1 MKQLL
6 SELFK
11 ILCTLFDKLLNF
23 ANESIK
29 TLHVFMKTRIS
40 NTLFILLA
48 TLVALSGCTNHYKYK
63 IGVSQCVGG
72 AWRDKA
78 NVEMLSAQHLY
89 DNDVKVIIKN
99 ADNNNE
105 RQCLQID
112 SLVDEGV
119 DLLVVSPNDYHALN
133 GSLQRAREKN
143 IPVVFFDRTTALKD
157 YTAYIGGDNVEAG
170 RKMAEYAAMLCRD
183 SVKTEG
189 RRPIVLEM
197 SGPAD
202 MSPAVQRHSGFSET
216 MKQFPSIEY
225 HHVPGQWSYDDC
237 KRIMQRWLKDGKNVD
252 IVFCHSDFVFFG
264 AYEAAK
270 EFHKEHDIRFLG
282 IDGLPGE
289 GIDAIQNGQLAA
301 SYIYPTHGEE
311 VIALAVRILEGKPFE
326 RVNNLKSFVITPQN
340 VADISLSSNS
350 LMKQNQYLATIQS
363 KLETYLGFYHIQR
376 ALLIVSML
384 VILLLAVAVF
394 TTWRA
399 VRATRRANRRM
410 RELNDEQTRF
420 FTNASHQ
427 LRTPLTLIAG
437 PVNQLAAGK
446 GDSQQLIDII
456 KRNVEQLQRLVSD
469 VLLFRRENRATID
482 DSTAT
487 TDEQLIASQKSV
499 QESRHDTL
507 INDNADEL
515 ATVLI
520 VDDNT
525 DMRAYLRTLLLDR
538 YYVIEAADG
547 QSGLKLAVES
557 VPDIVV
563 SDVMMPVMDGLTF
576 CTRLKQHE
584 ATSHIPVLLLTAR
597 SSEQQHI
604 EGLQTG
610 ADIYMTKPFSADL
623 LLANIASLL
632 ANRQKLRQL
641 FKAQNLSS
649 EQPTI
654 QNSKLKTQNSPSPDR
669 RFLDT
674 FLKAMEKHMSNTNL
688 KIEDL
693 GDEVGLSRVQL
704 YRKVKA
710 LTGMTPVEILRETR
724 LKRAMQL
731 LKTTDKTVSEIA
743 NEVGFATPG
752 YFSSCFKK
760 QYDKYP
766 TDIREEMK
774 V

>member
-1 MKQLL
+1 M
-6 SELFK
+6 
-11 ILCTLFDKLLNF
+11 IH
-23 ANESIK
+23 K
-29 TLHVFMKTRIS
+29 TY
-40 NTLFILLA
+40 NTLFII
-48 TLVALSGCTNHYKYK
+48 LVALLALTGCSSHYKYK

-72 AWRDKA
+72 RWREKA
-78 NVEMLSAQHLY
+78 NNEMLAAQHLY
-89 DNDVKVIIKN
+89 DNDLKVIIKN
-99 ADNNNE
+99 ADNSNE

-119 DLLVVSPNDYHALN
+119 DLLVVSPNDYHALDR
-133 GSLQRAREKN
+133 SLQRARKKN
-143 IPVVFFDRTTALKD
+143 IPIVFFDRITAMKD
-157 YTAYIGGDNVEAG
+157 YAAYIGGDNVEAG
-170 RKMAEYAAMLCRD
+170 RMMGEYAAMLCRD
-183 SVKTEG
+183 SVVTDG
-189 RRPIVLEM
+189 RRPVVLEM
-197 SGPAD
+197 TGPLEI
-202 MSPAVQRHSGFSET
+202 SPATQRHEGFSNAVS
-216 MKQFPSIEY
+216 QNPDIDY
-225 HHVPGQWSYDDC
+225 HHVPSQWSYDDC
-237 KRIMQRWLKDGKNVD
+237 KRIMRQWIKDGKDVD
-252 IVFCHSDFVFFG
+252 IVFCHSDLAAMG
-264 AYEAAK
+264 AYDAAK
-270 EFHKEHDIRFLG
+270 ELHKERAIRFLG

-289 GIDAIQNGQLAA
+289 GIDAVQQGRLSA
-301 SYIYPTHGEE
+301 SYIYPAHGEE
-311 VIALAVRILEGKPFE
+311 VIALALRILEGKPYE
-326 RVNNLKSFVITPQN
+326 RINNMRSIVITPQN
-340 VADISLSSNS
+340 VADISLTTHS

-363 KLETYLGFYHIQR
+363 KLEAYLGFYQTQR
-376 ALLIVSML
+376 TLLVVSLL
-384 VILLLAVAVF
+384 VILLLVVAVI
-394 TTWRA
+394 TIWRA
-399 VRATRRANRRM
+399 VRAVRRANRRM
-410 RELNDEQTRF
+410 REMNDEQTRF

-427 LRTPLTLIAG
+427 LRTQLTLIAG
-437 PVNQLAAGK
+437 PVGQLAEGK
-446 GDSQQLIDII
+446 GDARQLISII
-456 KRNVEQLQRLVSD
+456 QRNVEQQLQSVVGD
-469 VLLFRRENRATID
+469 VLQFRRENRNTID
-482 DSTAT
+482 DTTAVT
-487 TDEQLIASQKSV
+487 EEQILASMKSV
-499 QESRHDTL
+499 QESRHDSL

-520 VDDNT
+520 VDDNA

-576 CTRLKQHE
+576 CMRLKQHE

-610 ADIYMTKPFSADL
+610 ADMYMTKPFSVDL

-641 FKAQNLSS
+641 FKA
-649 EQPTI
+649 EKEADKPVVED
-654 QNSKLKTQNSPSPDR
+654 KAPSPDR
-669 RFLDT
+669 HFLDT
-674 FLKAMEKHMSNTNL
+674 FLKAMDKHMGNTNL

-693 GDEVGLSRVQL
+693 GDEMGLSRVQL

-766 TDIREEMK
+766 TDVREKLK

>member
-1 MKQLL
+1 
-6 SELFK
+6 
-11 ILCTLFDKLLNF
+11 
-23 ANESIK
+23 
-29 TLHVFMKTRIS
+29 MKTQTYH
-40 NTLFILLA
+40 TLLILLA
-48 TLVALSGCTNHYKYK
+48 TLTLATSCTTNYKYK

-72 AWRDKA
+72 RWRDKA
-78 NVEMLSAQHLY
+78 NIEMLSAQHLY
-89 DNDVKVIIKN
+89 DTDVKVIIKD
-99 ADNNNE
+99 ADNSNK
-105 RQCLQID
+105 RQCQQID

-133 GSLQRAREKN
+133 GSLQRARNKN
-143 IPVVFFDRTTALKD
+143 IPIIFFDRTTAMKD
-157 YTAYIGGDNVEAG
+157 YTAYIGGDNIEAG

-189 RRPIVLEM
+189 RQHIVLEM
-197 SGPAD
+197 TGPLEI
-202 MSPAVQRHSGFSET
+202 SPAAQRHKGFSEAI
-216 MKQFPSIEY
+216 SRYSDIDY
-225 HHVPGQWSYDDC
+225 YHVPSKWSYDDC
-237 KRIMQRWLKDGKNVD
+237 KRIMQEWLKEGNTVD
-252 IVFCHSDFVFFG
+252 VVFCHSDLAAIG

-270 EFHKEHDIRFLG
+270 KFHKERDIHFIG

-289 GIDAIQNGQLAA
+289 GIDAVQKGQLSA

-311 VIALAVRILEGKPFE
+311 VIALALRILEGKPFE
-326 RVNNLKSFVITPQN
+326 RVNNMKSFVVTPQN

-376 ALLIVSML
+376 SLLIVAFL
-384 VILLLAVAVF
+384 VILLLAVAVA

-399 VRATRRANRRM
+399 VKVTRRANRRM

-437 PVNQLAAGK
+437 PINQLAEGK
-446 GDSQQLIDII
+446 GDKQQLIDII
-456 KRNVEQLQRLVSD
+456 QRNVGQLQRLISD
-469 VLLFRRENRATID
+469 VLLFRRENRATVD
-482 DSTAT
+482 DTTAT
-487 TDEQLIASQKSV
+487 TNEQLTASRKSV
-499 QESRHDTL
+499 QDCRHDIL
-507 INDNADEL
+507 VNNNADEL

-520 VDDNT
+520 VDDNA

-597 SSEQQHI
+597 SSEQQYI

-610 ADIYMTKPFSADL
+610 ADMYMTKPFSADL

-641 FKAQNLSS
+641 FKSQNLSS
-649 EQPTI
+649 ALPTTS
-654 QNSKLKTQNSPSPDR
+654 QHSTLNTQHSTSISPDR

-674 FLKAMEKHMSNTNL
+674 FLKAMDKHMSNTNL
-688 KIEDL
+688 KIEVI
-693 GDEVGLSRVQL
+693 GDEIGLSRVQL

-710 LTGMTPVEILRETR
+710 LTGMTPIEILRETR

-766 TDIREEMK
+766 TDVREEMK

>member
-1 MKQLL
+1 MREWL
-6 SELFK
+6 E
-11 ILCTLFDKLLNF
+11 N
-23 ANESIK
+23 
-29 TLHVFMKTRIS
+29 
-40 NTLFILLA
+40 
-48 TLVALSGCTNHYKYK
+48 G
-63 IGVSQCVGG
+63 
-72 AWRDKA
+72 KA
-78 NVEMLSAQHLY
+78 V
-89 DNDVKVIIKN
+89 DV
-99 ADNNNE
+99 
-105 RQCLQID
+105 
-112 SLVDEGV
+112 
-119 DLLVVSPNDYHALN
+119 
-133 GSLQRAREKN
+133 
-143 IPVVFFDRTTALKD
+143 
-157 YTAYIGGDNVEAG
+157 
-170 RKMAEYAAMLCRD
+170 
-183 SVKTEG
+183 
-189 RRPIVLEM
+189 
-197 SGPAD
+197 
-202 MSPAVQRHSGFSET
+202 
-216 MKQFPSIEY
+216 
-225 HHVPGQWSYDDC
+225 
-237 KRIMQRWLKDGKNVD
+237 
-252 IVFCHSDFVFFG
+252 VFCHSDLAAVG

-270 EFHKEHDIRFLG
+270 ELHKEREIRFLG

-289 GIDAIQNGQLAA
+289 GLDAVQNGQLAA
-301 SYIYPTHGEE
+301 SYIYSTHGEE
-311 VIALAVRILEGKPFE
+311 VIALALRILEGKPFK
-326 RVNNLKSFVITPQN
+326 RTNNLKSIVVTPQN
-340 VADISLSSNS
+340 VADIALSSHS
-350 LMKQNQYLATIQS
+350 LQKQNTYLSTIQT

-376 ALLIVSML
+376 ALLIVSLL

-437 PVNQLAAGK
+437 PVNQLAEGK
-446 GDSQQLIDII
+446 GDRQQLVGIVQ
-456 KRNVEQLQRLVSD
+456 RNVEQLQRLVSD
-469 VLLFRRENRATID
+469 VLLFRRENSATVD
-482 DSTAT
+482 DTTAT
-487 TDEQLIASQKSV
+487 TDEQLLASRKAV

-507 INDNADEL
+507 INDNAEEL

-520 VDDNT
+520 VDDNA

-563 SDVMMPVMDGLTF
+563 SDVMMPVMDGLAF

-597 SSEQQHI
+597 SSEQQCI

-641 FKAQNLSS
+641 FKTQNLN
-649 EQPTI
+649 T
-654 QNSKLKTQNSPSPDR
+654 QNLNTQNLNTTPSQHLTTQNSPSPDR

-693 GDEVGLSRVQL
+693 DDEVGLSRVQL

-731 LKTTDKTVSEIA
+731 LKTTDKKVSEIA

-766 TDIREEMK
+766 TDVREEMK

>member
-1 MKQLL
+1 
-6 SELFK
+6 
-11 ILCTLFDKLLNF
+11 
-23 ANESIK
+23 
-29 TLHVFMKTRIS
+29 MKTKTY
-40 NTLFILLA
+40 NTLFIMLAVLILA
-48 TLVALSGCTNHYKYK
+48 TGCTSNYKYK

-72 AWRDKA
+72 RWREKA
-78 NVEMLSAQHLY
+78 NIEMLSAQHLY
-89 DNDVKVIIKN
+89 DTDVKVIIKD
-99 ADNNNE
+99 ADNSNE
-105 RQCLQID
+105 RQCQQID
-112 SLVDEGV
+112 SLVDESV

-133 GSLQRAREKN
+133 GSLQRARNKN
-143 IPVVFFDRTTALKD
+143 IPIIFFDRTTAMKD
-157 YTAYIGGDNVEAG
+157 NTAYIGGDNIEAG

-189 RRPIVLEM
+189 RQPIVLEM
-197 SGPAD
+197 TGPLEI
-202 MSPAVQRHSGFSET
+202 SPAAQRHKGFSEAI
-216 MKQFPSIEY
+216 SRYSDIDY
-225 HHVPGQWSYDDC
+225 HHVPSKWSYDDC
-237 KRIMQRWLKDGKNVD
+237 KRIMQEWLKEGKTVD
-252 IVFCHSDFVFFG
+252 VVFCHSDLAAIG

-270 EFHKEHDIRFLG
+270 KFHKERDIHFIG

-289 GIDAIQNGQLAA
+289 GIDAVQKGQLSA

-311 VIALAVRILEGKPFE
+311 VIALALRILEGKPFE
-326 RVNNLKSFVITPQN
+326 RVNNMKSFVVTPQN

-376 ALLIVSML
+376 SLLIVAFL
-384 VILLLAVAVF
+384 VILLLAVAVA

-399 VRATRRANRRM
+399 VKVTRRANRRM

-437 PVNQLAAGK
+437 PINQLAEGK
-446 GDSQQLIDII
+446 GDKQQLIDII
-456 KRNVEQLQRLVSD
+456 QRNVGQLQRLISD
-469 VLLFRRENRATID
+469 VLLFRRENRATVD
-482 DSTAT
+482 DTTAT
-487 TDEQLIASQKSV
+487 TNEQLTASRKSV
-499 QESRHDTL
+499 QDCRHDIL
-507 INDNADEL
+507 VNNNADEL

-520 VDDNT
+520 VDDNA

-597 SSEQQHI
+597 SSEQQYI

-610 ADIYMTKPFSADL
+610 ADMYMTKPFSAEL

-641 FKAQNLSS
+641 FK
-649 EQPTI
+649 
-654 QNSKLKTQNSPSPDR
+654 TQNSSSELPTILALASGKSRAQHSTSISPDR

-674 FLKAMEKHMSNTNL
+674 FLKAMDKHMSNTNL
-688 KIEDL
+688 KIEVI
-693 GDEVGLSRVQL
+693 GDEIGLSRVQL

-710 LTGMTPVEILRETR
+710 LTGMTPIEILRETR

-766 TDIREEMK
+766 TDVREEMK

>member
-1 MKQLL
+1 
-6 SELFK
+6 
-11 ILCTLFDKLLNF
+11 
-23 ANESIK
+23 
-29 TLHVFMKTRIS
+29 MKTKTY
-40 NTLFILLA
+40 NTLFIMLAVLILA
-48 TLVALSGCTNHYKYK
+48 TGCTSNYKYK

-72 AWRDKA
+72 RWREKA
-78 NVEMLSAQHLY
+78 NIEMLSAQHLY
-89 DNDVKVIIKN
+89 DTDVKVIIKN
-99 ADNNNE
+99 ADNSNE

-112 SLVDEGV
+112 SLINEGV

-143 IPVVFFDRTTALKD
+143 IPIVFFDRTTAMKD
-157 YTAYIGGDNVEAG
+157 YTAYIGGDNIEAG

-189 RRPIVLEM
+189 RQPIVLEM
-197 SGPAD
+197 TGPLEI
-202 MSPAVQRHSGFSET
+202 SPAAQRHKGFSEAI
-216 MKQFPSIEY
+216 SRYSDIDY
-225 HHVPGQWSYDDC
+225 HHVPSKWSYDDC
-237 KRIMQRWLKDGKNVD
+237 KRIMQEWLKEGKTVD
-252 IVFCHSDFVFFG
+252 VVFCHSDLAAIG

-270 EFHKEHDIRFLG
+270 KFHKERDIHFIG

-289 GIDAIQNGQLAA
+289 GIDAVQKGQLSA

-311 VIALAVRILEGKPFE
+311 VIALALRILEGKTFE
-326 RVNNLKSFVITPQN
+326 RVNNMKSFVVTPQN

-376 ALLIVSML
+376 SLLIVAFL
-384 VILLLAVAVF
+384 VILLLAVAVA

-399 VRATRRANRRM
+399 VKVTRRANRRM

-437 PVNQLAAGK
+437 PINQLAEGK
-446 GDSQQLIDII
+446 GDKQQLIDII
-456 KRNVEQLQRLVSD
+456 QRNVGQLQRLISD
-469 VLLFRRENRATID
+469 VLLFRRENRATVD
-482 DSTAT
+482 DTTAT
-487 TDEQLIASQKSV
+487 TNEQLTASRKSV
-499 QESRHDTL
+499 QDCRHDIL
-507 INDNADEL
+507 VNNNADEL

-520 VDDNT
+520 VDDNA
-525 DMRAYLRTLLLDR
+525 DMRAYLRTLLLER

-597 SSEQQHI
+597 SSEQQYI

-610 ADIYMTKPFSADL
+610 ADMYMTKPFSAEL

-641 FKAQNLSS
+641 FK
-649 EQPTI
+649 
-654 QNSKLKTQNSPSPDR
+654 TQNSSSELPTILALTSGKSRAQHSTSISPDR
-669 RFLDT
+669 RFLDA
-674 FLKAMEKHMSNTNL
+674 FLKAMDKHMSNTNL
-688 KIEDL
+688 KIEVI
-693 GDEVGLSRVQL
+693 GDEIGLSRVQL

-710 LTGMTPVEILRETR
+710 LTGMTPIEILRETR
-724 LKRAMQL
+724 LKRAIQL

-766 TDIREEMK
+766 TDVREEMK

>member
-1 MKQLL
+1 
-6 SELFK
+6 
-11 ILCTLFDKLLNF
+11 
-23 ANESIK
+23 
-29 TLHVFMKTRIS
+29 MKTRIS

-48 TLVALSGCTNHYKYK
+48 TLVTLSGCTNHYKYK

-143 IPVVFFDRTTALKD
+143 IPIVFFDRTTALKD

-170 RKMAEYAAMLCRD
+170 RKMAEYAVLLCRD
-183 SVKTEG
+183 SVKTDG

-197 SGPAD
+197 TGPLAI
-202 MSPAVQRHSGFSET
+202 SPAAQRHAGFSEVIS
-216 MKQFPSIEY
+216 KNPSIDY
-225 HHVPGQWSYDDC
+225 RHVPSQWSYDDC
-237 KRIMQRWLKDGKNVD
+237 KRIMREWLENGKAVD
-252 IVFCHSDFVFFG
+252 VVFCHSDLAAVG

-270 EFHKEHDIRFLG
+270 ELHKEREIRFLG

-289 GIDAIQNGQLAA
+289 GLDAVQNGQLAA
-301 SYIYPTHGEE
+301 SYIYSTHGEE
-311 VIALAVRILEGKPFE
+311 VIALALRILEGKPFK
-326 RVNNLKSFVITPQN
+326 RTNNLKSIVVTPQN
-340 VADISLSSNS
+340 VADIALSSHS
-350 LMKQNQYLATIQS
+350 LQKQNSYLATIQT

-376 ALLIVSML
+376 ALLIVSLL

-410 RELNDEQTRF
+410 RELNDEQ
-420 FTNASHQ
+420 
-427 LRTPLTLIAG
+427 
-437 PVNQLAAGK
+437 
-446 GDSQQLIDII
+446 
-456 KRNVEQLQRLVSD
+456 
-469 VLLFRRENRATID
+469 
-482 DSTAT
+482 
-487 TDEQLIASQKSV
+487 
-499 QESRHDTL
+499 
-507 INDNADEL
+507 
-515 ATVLI
+515 
-520 VDDNT
+520 
-525 DMRAYLRTLLLDR
+525 
-538 YYVIEAADG
+538 
-547 QSGLKLAVES
+547 
-557 VPDIVV
+557 
-563 SDVMMPVMDGLTF
+563 
-576 CTRLKQHE
+576 
-584 ATSHIPVLLLTAR
+584 
-597 SSEQQHI
+597 HI

-623 LLANIASLL
+623 LLAN
-632 ANRQKLRQL
+632 RQKLRQL
-641 FKAQNLSS
+641 FNTQHLNTQHLNTQHLNTTPS
-649 EQPTI
+649 QHLT
-654 QNSKLKTQNSPSPDR
+654 TQNSPSPDR

-766 TDIREEMK
+766 TDVREEMK

>member
-1 MKQLL
+1 M
-6 SELFK
+6 
-11 ILCTLFDKLLNF
+11 
-23 ANESIK
+23 
-29 TLHVFMKTRIS
+29 
-40 NTLFILLA
+40 
-48 TLVALSGCTNHYKYK
+48 
-63 IGVSQCVGG
+63 
-72 AWRDKA
+72 
-78 NVEMLSAQHLY
+78 
-89 DNDVKVIIKN
+89 
-99 ADNNNE
+99 
-105 RQCLQID
+105 
-112 SLVDEGV
+112 
-119 DLLVVSPNDYHALN
+119 
-133 GSLQRAREKN
+133 
-143 IPVVFFDRTTALKD
+143 KD
-157 YTAYIGGDNVEAG
+157 YTAYIGGDNIEAG

-189 RRPIVLEM
+189 RQPIVLEM
-197 SGPAD
+197 TGPLEI
-202 MSPAVQRHSGFSET
+202 SPAAQRHKGFSEAI
-216 MKQFPSIEY
+216 SRYSDIDY
-225 HHVPGQWSYDDC
+225 HHVPSKWSYDDC
-237 KRIMQRWLKDGKNVD
+237 KRIMQEWLKEGKTVD
-252 IVFCHSDFVFFG
+252 VVFCHSDLAAIG

-270 EFHKEHDIRFLG
+270 KFHKERDIHFIG

-289 GIDAIQNGQLAA
+289 GIDAVQKGQLSA

-311 VIALAVRILEGKPFE
+311 VIALALRILEEKPFE
-326 RVNNLKSFVITPQN
+326 RVNNMKSFVVTPQN

-376 ALLIVSML
+376 SLLIVAFL
-384 VILLLAVAVF
+384 VILLLAVAVA

-399 VRATRRANRRM
+399 VKVTRRANRRM

-437 PVNQLAAGK
+437 PINQLAEGK
-446 GDSQQLIDII
+446 GDKQQLIDII
-456 KRNVEQLQRLVSD
+456 QRNVGQLQRLISD
-469 VLLFRRENRATID
+469 VLLFRRENRATVD
-482 DSTAT
+482 DTTAT
-487 TDEQLIASQKSV
+487 TNEQLTASRKSV
-499 QESRHDTL
+499 QDCRHDIL
-507 INDNADEL
+507 VNNNADEL

-520 VDDNT
+520 VDDNA

-597 SSEQQHI
+597 SSEQQYI

-610 ADIYMTKPFSADL
+610 ADMYMTKPFSAEL

-641 FKAQNLSS
+641 FK
-649 EQPTI
+649 
-654 QNSKLKTQNSPSPDR
+654 TQNSSSELPTILALASGKSRAQHSTSISPDR

-674 FLKAMEKHMSNTNL
+674 FLKAMDKHMSNTNL
-688 KIEDL
+688 KIEVI
-693 GDEVGLSRVQL
+693 GDEIGLSRVQL

-710 LTGMTPVEILRETR
+710 LTGMTPIEILRETR

-766 TDIREEMK
+766 TDVREEMK

>member
-1 MKQLL
+1 M
-6 SELFK
+6 
-11 ILCTLFDKLLNF
+11 TGP
-23 ANESIK
+23 
-29 TLHVFMKTRIS
+29 
-40 NTLFILLA
+40 LA
-48 TLVALSGCTNHYKYK
+48 
-63 IGVSQCVGG
+63 I
-72 AWRDKA
+72 
-78 NVEMLSAQHLY
+78 
-89 DNDVKVIIKN
+89 
-99 ADNNNE
+99 
-105 RQCLQID
+105 
-112 SLVDEGV
+112 
-119 DLLVVSPNDYHALN
+119 
-133 GSLQRAREKN
+133 
-143 IPVVFFDRTTALKD
+143 
-157 YTAYIGGDNVEAG
+157 
-170 RKMAEYAAMLCRD
+170 
-183 SVKTEG
+183 
-189 RRPIVLEM
+189 
-197 SGPAD
+197 
-202 MSPAVQRHSGFSET
+202 SPAAQRHAGFSEVISNN
-216 MKQFPSIEY
+216 PSIDY
-225 HHVPGQWSYDDC
+225 RHVPSQWSYDDC
-237 KRIMQRWLKDGKNVD
+237 KRIMREWLENGKAVD
-252 IVFCHSDFVFFG
+252 VVFCHSDLAAVG

-270 EFHKEHDIRFLG
+270 ELHKEREIRFLG

-289 GIDAIQNGQLAA
+289 GLDAVQNAQLAA

-311 VIALAVRILEGKPFE
+311 VIALALRILEGKPFE
-326 RVNNLKSFVITPQN
+326 RTNNLKSIVVTPQN
-340 VADISLSSNS
+340 VADIALSSSS
-350 LMKQNQYLATIQS
+350 LMKQNSYLATIQT

-376 ALLIVSML
+376 ALLIVSLL
-384 VILLLAVAVF
+384 VILLLVVAVF

-399 VRATRRANRRM
+399 VKATRRANRRM

-437 PVNQLAAGK
+437 PVKQLAEGK
-446 GDSQQLIDII
+446 GDRQQLVGIVQ
-456 KRNVEQLQRLVSD
+456 RNVEQLQRLVSD
-469 VLLFRRENRATID
+469 VLLFRRENSATVD
-482 DSTAT
+482 DTTAT
-487 TDEQLIASQKSV
+487 TDEQLLASRKAV

-507 INDNADEL
+507 INDNAEEL

-520 VDDNT
+520 VDDNA

-563 SDVMMPVMDGLTF
+563 SDVMMPVMDGLAF

-597 SSEQQHI
+597 SSEQQYI

-641 FKAQNLSS
+641 FKTQNLNTTPS
-649 EQPTI
+649 QHLT
-654 QNSKLKTQNSPSPDR
+654 TQNSPSPDR

-766 TDIREEMK
+766 TDVREEMK

>member
-1 MKQLL
+1 
-6 SELFK
+6 
-11 ILCTLFDKLLNF
+11 
-23 ANESIK
+23 
-29 TLHVFMKTRIS
+29 MKTQTYH
-40 NTLFILLA
+40 TLLILFATLTLA
-48 TLVALSGCTNHYKYK
+48 TSCTTNYKYK

-72 AWRDKA
+72 RWRDKA
-78 NVEMLSAQHLY
+78 NIEMLSAQHLY
-89 DNDVKVIIKN
+89 DTDVKVIIKD
-99 ADNNNE
+99 ADNSNK
-105 RQCLQID
+105 RQCQQID

-133 GSLQRAREKN
+133 GSLQRARNKN
-143 IPVVFFDRTTALKD
+143 IPIIFFDRTTAMKD
-157 YTAYIGGDNVEAG
+157 YTAYIGGDNIEAG

-189 RRPIVLEM
+189 RQHIVLEM
-197 SGPAD
+197 TGPLEI
-202 MSPAVQRHSGFSET
+202 SPAAQRHKGFSEAI
-216 MKQFPSIEY
+216 SRYSDIDY
-225 HHVPGQWSYDDC
+225 YHVPSKWSYDDC
-237 KRIMQRWLKDGKNVD
+237 KRIMQEWLKEGNTVD
-252 IVFCHSDFVFFG
+252 VVFCHSDLAAIG

-270 EFHKEHDIRFLG
+270 KFHKERDIHFIG

-289 GIDAIQNGQLAA
+289 GIDAVQKGQLSA

-311 VIALAVRILEGKPFE
+311 VIALALRILEGKPFE
-326 RVNNLKSFVITPQN
+326 RVNNMKSFVVTPQN

-376 ALLIVSML
+376 SLLIVAFL
-384 VILLLAVAVF
+384 VILLLAVAVA

-399 VRATRRANRRM
+399 VKVTRRANRRM

-437 PVNQLAAGK
+437 PINQLAEGK
-446 GDSQQLIDII
+446 GDKQQLIDII
-456 KRNVEQLQRLVSD
+456 QRNVGQLQRLISD
-469 VLLFRRENRATID
+469 VLLFRRENRATVD
-482 DSTAT
+482 DTTAT
-487 TDEQLIASQKSV
+487 TNEQLTASRKSV
-499 QESRHDTL
+499 QDCRHDIL
-507 INDNADEL
+507 VNNNADEL

-520 VDDNT
+520 VDDNA

-597 SSEQQHI
+597 SSEQQYI

-610 ADIYMTKPFSADL
+610 ADMYMTKPFSADL

-641 FKAQNLSS
+641 FKSQNLSS
-649 EQPTI
+649 ALPTTS
-654 QNSKLKTQNSPSPDR
+654 QHSTLNTQHSTSISPDR

-674 FLKAMEKHMSNTNL
+674 FLKAMDKHMSNTNL
-688 KIEDL
+688 KIEVI
-693 GDEVGLSRVQL
+693 GDEIGLSRVQL

-710 LTGMTPVEILRETR
+710 LTGMTPIEILRETR

-766 TDIREEMK
+766 TDVREEMK

>member
-1 MKQLL
+1 
-6 SELFK
+6 
-11 ILCTLFDKLLNF
+11 
-23 ANESIK
+23 
-29 TLHVFMKTRIS
+29 MKTKIS
-40 NTLFILLA
+40 NTLFILFA
-48 TLVALSGCTNHYKYK
+48 TLVTLSGCTNHYKYK

-72 AWRDKA
+72 RWREKA

-89 DNDVKVIIKN
+89 DNDVKVILKN

-143 IPVVFFDRTTALKD
+143 IPIVFFDRTTALKD

-202 MSPAVQRHSGFSET
+202 ISPAVQRHSGFSET

-237 KRIMQRWLKDGKNVD
+237 KRIMQRWLKDGKIVD
-252 IVFCHSDFVFFG
+252 VVFCHSDFVFFG

-376 ALLIVSML
+376 ALLIVSLL

-394 TTWRA
+394 TTW
-399 VRATRRANRRM
+399 RANRRM

-437 PVNQLAAGK
+437 PVNQLAEGK
-446 GDSQQLIDII
+446 GDRQQLVGIVQ
-456 KRNVEQLQRLVSD
+456 RNVEQLQRLVSD
-469 VLLFRRENRATID
+469 VLLFRRENSATVD
-482 DSTAT
+482 DTTVT
-487 TDEQLIASQKSV
+487 TDEQLLASRKAV

-520 VDDNT
+520 VDDNA

-563 SDVMMPVMDGLTF
+563 SDVMMPVMDGLAF

-641 FKAQNLSS
+641 FKTQNLNT
-649 EQPTI
+649 QHLT
-654 QNSKLKTQNSPSPDR
+654 TQNSPSPDR

-766 TDIREEMK
+766 TDVREEMK

>member
-1 MKQLL
+1 MKIQTYHTLL
-6 SELFK
+6 ILFA
-11 ILCTLFDKLLNF
+11 TL
-23 ANESIK
+23 
-29 TLHVFMKTRIS
+29 T
-40 NTLFILLA
+40 LA
-48 TLVALSGCTNHYKYK
+48 TNCTTNYKYK

-72 AWRDKA
+72 RWRDKA
-78 NVEMLSAQHLY
+78 NIEMISAQHLY
-89 DNDVKVIIKN
+89 DTDVKVIIKD
-99 ADNNNE
+99 ADNSNE
-105 RQCLQID
+105 RQCQQID

-119 DLLVVSPNDYHALN
+119 DLLVVSPNDYQALN
-133 GSLQRAREKN
+133 GSLQRARNKN
-143 IPVVFFDRTTALKD
+143 IPIVFYDRTTALND

-170 RKMAEYAAMLCRD
+170 RKMAEYATMLCRD
-183 SVKTEG
+183 SIKTEG

-197 SGPAD
+197 TGPLEI
-202 MSPAVQRHSGFSET
+202 SPAAQRHKGFSEAI
-216 MKQFPSIEY
+216 SRYSDIDY
-225 HHVPGQWSYDDC
+225 HHVPSKWSYDDC
-237 KRIMQRWLKDGKNVD
+237 KRIMQEWLKEGKTVD
-252 IVFCHSDFVFFG
+252 VVFCHSDLAAIG

-270 EFHKEHDIRFLG
+270 KFHKERDIHFIG

-289 GIDAIQNGQLAA
+289 GIDAVQKGQLSA

-311 VIALAVRILEGKPFE
+311 VIALALRILEGKTFE
-326 RVNNLKSFVITPQN
+326 RVNNMKSFVVTPQN

-376 ALLIVSML
+376 SLLIVAFL
-384 VILLLAVAVF
+384 VILLLAVAVA

-399 VRATRRANRRM
+399 VKVTRRANRRM

-437 PVNQLAAGK
+437 PINQLAEGK
-446 GDSQQLIDII
+446 GDKQQLIDII
-456 KRNVEQLQRLVSD
+456 QRNVGQLQRLIND
-469 VLLFRRENRATID
+469 VLLFRRENRATVD
-482 DSTAT
+482 DTTAT
-487 TDEQLIASQKSV
+487 TNEQLMTSRKSV
-499 QESRHDTL
+499 QDCRHDIL
-507 INDNADEL
+507 VNNNADEL

-520 VDDNT
+520 VDDNA

-597 SSEQQHI
+597 SSEQQYI

-610 ADIYMTKPFSADL
+610 ADMYMTKPFSAEL

-641 FKAQNLSS
+641 FK
-649 EQPTI
+649 
-654 QNSKLKTQNSPSPDR
+654 TQNSSSELPTILALASGKSRAQHSTSISPDR
-669 RFLDT
+669 RFLDA
-674 FLKAMEKHMSNTNL
+674 FLKAMDKHMSNTNL
-688 KIEDL
+688 KIEVI
-693 GDEVGLSRVQL
+693 GDEIGLSRVQL

-710 LTGMTPVEILRETR
+710 LTGMTPIEILRETR
-724 LKRAMQL
+724 LKRAIQL

-766 TDIREEMK
+766 TDVREEMK

>member
-1 MKQLL
+1 
-6 SELFK
+6 
-11 ILCTLFDKLLNF
+11 
-23 ANESIK
+23 
-29 TLHVFMKTRIS
+29 MKTKTY
-40 NTLFILLA
+40 NTLFIMLAVLILA
-48 TLVALSGCTNHYKYK
+48 TGCTSNYKYK

-72 AWRDKA
+72 RWREKA
-78 NVEMLSAQHLY
+78 NIEMLSAQHLY
-89 DNDVKVIIKN
+89 DTDVKVIIKN
-99 ADNNNE
+99 ADNSNE

-112 SLVDEGV
+112 SLINEGV

-143 IPVVFFDRTTALKD
+143 IPIVFFDRTTAMKD
-157 YTAYIGGDNVEAG
+157 YTAYIGGDNIEAG

-189 RRPIVLEM
+189 RQPIVLEM
-197 SGPAD
+197 TGPLEI
-202 MSPAVQRHSGFSET
+202 SPAAQRHKGFSEAI
-216 MKQFPSIEY
+216 SRYSDIDY
-225 HHVPGQWSYDDC
+225 HHVPSKWSYDDC
-237 KRIMQRWLKDGKNVD
+237 KRIMQEWLKEGKTVD
-252 IVFCHSDFVFFG
+252 VVFCHSDLAAIG

-270 EFHKEHDIRFLG
+270 KFHKERDIHFIG

-289 GIDAIQNGQLAA
+289 GIDAVQKGQLSA

-311 VIALAVRILEGKPFE
+311 VIALALRILEGKPFE
-326 RVNNLKSFVITPQN
+326 RVNNMKSFVVTPQN

-376 ALLIVSML
+376 SLLIVAFL
-384 VILLLAVAVF
+384 VILLLAVAVA

-399 VRATRRANRRM
+399 VKVTRRANRRM

-437 PVNQLAAGK
+437 PINQLAEGK
-446 GDSQQLIDII
+446 GDKQQLIDII
-456 KRNVEQLQRLVSD
+456 QRNVGQLQRLISD
-469 VLLFRRENRATID
+469 VLLFRRENRATVD
-482 DSTAT
+482 DTTAT
-487 TDEQLIASQKSV
+487 TNEQLTASRKSV
-499 QESRHDTL
+499 QDCRHDIL
-507 INDNADEL
+507 VNNNADEL

-520 VDDNT
+520 VDDNA

-597 SSEQQHI
+597 SSEQQYI

-610 ADIYMTKPFSADL
+610 ADMYMTKPFSAEL
-623 LLANIASLL
+623 LIANIASLL

-641 FKAQNLSS
+641 FK
-649 EQPTI
+649 
-654 QNSKLKTQNSPSPDR
+654 TQNSSSELPTILALASGKSRAQHSTLNNQHTPSPDR

-710 LTGMTPVEILRETR
+710 LTGMTPIELLRETR
-724 LKRAMQL
+724 LKRAMTL

-766 TDIREEMK
+766 TDVREEMK

>member
-1 MKQLL
+1 M
-6 SELFK
+6 
-11 ILCTLFDKLLNF
+11 TGP
-23 ANESIK
+23 
-29 TLHVFMKTRIS
+29 
-40 NTLFILLA
+40 LA
-48 TLVALSGCTNHYKYK
+48 
-63 IGVSQCVGG
+63 I
-72 AWRDKA
+72 
-78 NVEMLSAQHLY
+78 
-89 DNDVKVIIKN
+89 
-99 ADNNNE
+99 
-105 RQCLQID
+105 
-112 SLVDEGV
+112 
-119 DLLVVSPNDYHALN
+119 
-133 GSLQRAREKN
+133 
-143 IPVVFFDRTTALKD
+143 
-157 YTAYIGGDNVEAG
+157 
-170 RKMAEYAAMLCRD
+170 
-183 SVKTEG
+183 
-189 RRPIVLEM
+189 
-197 SGPAD
+197 
-202 MSPAVQRHSGFSET
+202 SPAAQRHAGFSEVISNN
-216 MKQFPSIEY
+216 PSIDY
-225 HHVPGQWSYDDC
+225 RHVPSQWSYDDC
-237 KRIMQRWLKDGKNVD
+237 KRIMREWLENGKAVD
-252 IVFCHSDFVFFG
+252 VVFCHSDLAAVG

-270 EFHKEHDIRFLG
+270 ELHKEREIRFLG

-289 GIDAIQNGQLAA
+289 GLDAVQNGQLAA

-311 VIALAVRILEGKPFE
+311 VIALALRILEGKPFE
-326 RVNNLKSFVITPQN
+326 RTNNLKSIVVTPQN
-340 VADISLSSNS
+340 VADIALNSHSLQ
-350 LMKQNQYLATIQS
+350 KQNTYLSTIQT
-363 KLETYLGFYHIQR
+363 KLETYFGFYHIQR

-399 VRATRRANRRM
+399 VKATRRANRRM

-437 PVNQLAAGK
+437 PINQLAEGK
-446 GDSQQLIDII
+446 GDRQQLVEII

-469 VLLFRRENRATID
+469 VLLFRRENNATVD
-482 DSTAT
+482 DTTAT
-487 TDEQLIASQKSV
+487 TDEQLLASRKAV

-507 INDNADEL
+507 INDNAEEL

-520 VDDNT
+520 VDDNA

-563 SDVMMPVMDGLTF
+563 SDVMMPVMDGLAF

-584 ATSHIPVLLLTAR
+584 ATGHIPVLLLTAR
-597 SSEQQHI
+597 SSEQQYI

-641 FKAQNLSS
+641 FNTQNLN
-649 EQPTI
+649 T
-654 QNSKLKTQNSPSPDR
+654 QNLNTTPSQHLTTQNSPSPDR

-766 TDIREEMK
+766 TDVREEMK

>member
-1 MKQLL
+1 
-6 SELFK
+6 
-11 ILCTLFDKLLNF
+11 
-23 ANESIK
+23 
-29 TLHVFMKTRIS
+29 MKTKTY
-40 NTLFILLA
+40 NTLFIMLAVLILA
-48 TLVALSGCTNHYKYK
+48 TGCTSNYKYK

-72 AWRDKA
+72 RWREKA
-78 NVEMLSAQHLY
+78 NIEMLSAQHLY
-89 DNDVKVIIKN
+89 DTDVKVIIKD
-99 ADNNNE
+99 ADNSNE
-105 RQCLQID
+105 RQCQQID
-112 SLVDEGV
+112 SLVDESV

-133 GSLQRAREKN
+133 GSLQRARNKN
-143 IPVVFFDRTTALKD
+143 IPIIFFDRTTAMKD
-157 YTAYIGGDNVEAG
+157 YTAYIGGDNIEAG

-189 RRPIVLEM
+189 RQPIVLEM
-197 SGPAD
+197 TGPLEI
-202 MSPAVQRHSGFSET
+202 SPAAQRHKGFSEAI
-216 MKQFPSIEY
+216 SRYSDIDY
-225 HHVPGQWSYDDC
+225 HHVPSKWSYDDC
-237 KRIMQRWLKDGKNVD
+237 KRIMQEWLKEGKTVD
-252 IVFCHSDFVFFG
+252 VVFCHSDLAAIG

-270 EFHKEHDIRFLG
+270 KFHKERDIHFIG

-289 GIDAIQNGQLAA
+289 GIDAVQKGQLSA

-311 VIALAVRILEGKPFE
+311 VIALALRILEGKPFE
-326 RVNNLKSFVITPQN
+326 RVNNMKSFVVTPQN

-376 ALLIVSML
+376 SLLIVAFL
-384 VILLLAVAVF
+384 VILLLAVAVA

-399 VRATRRANRRM
+399 VKVTRRANRRM

-437 PVNQLAAGK
+437 PINQLAEGK
-446 GDSQQLIDII
+446 GDKQQLIDII
-456 KRNVEQLQRLVSD
+456 QRNVGQLQRLISD
-469 VLLFRRENRATID
+469 VLLFRRENRATVD
-482 DSTAT
+482 DTTAT
-487 TDEQLIASQKSV
+487 TNEQLTASRKSV
-499 QESRHDTL
+499 QDCRHDIL
-507 INDNADEL
+507 VNNNADEL

-520 VDDNT
+520 VDDNA

-597 SSEQQHI
+597 SSEQQYI

-610 ADIYMTKPFSADL
+610 ADMYMTKPFSAEL

-641 FKAQNLSS
+641 FK
-649 EQPTI
+649 
-654 QNSKLKTQNSPSPDR
+654 TQNSSSELPTILALASGKSRAQHSTSISPDR

-674 FLKAMEKHMSNTNL
+674 FLKAMDKHMSNTNL
-688 KIEDL
+688 KIEVI
-693 GDEVGLSRVQL
+693 GDEIGLSRVQL

-710 LTGMTPVEILRETR
+710 LTGMTPIEILRETR

-766 TDIREEMK
+766 TDVREEMK

>member
-1 MKQLL
+1 
-6 SELFK
+6 
-11 ILCTLFDKLLNF
+11 
-23 ANESIK
+23 
-29 TLHVFMKTRIS
+29 MKTKTY

-48 TLVALSGCTNHYKYK
+48 TLILATGCTSNYKYK

-72 AWRDKA
+72 RWREKA
-78 NVEMLSAQHLY
+78 NIEMLSAQHLY
-89 DNDVKVIIKN
+89 DTDVKVIIKN
-99 ADNNNE
+99 ADNRNE

-112 SLVDEGV
+112 SLINEGV
-119 DLLVVSPNDYHALN
+119 DLLVVSPNDYHAMN
-133 GSLQRAREKN
+133 GSLQHARDKN
-143 IPVVFFDRTTALKD
+143 IPIIFFDRTTAMKD
-157 YTAYIGGDNVEAG
+157 YTAYIGGDNIEAG

-189 RRPIVLEM
+189 RQHIVLEM
-197 SGPAD
+197 TGPLEI
-202 MSPAVQRHSGFSET
+202 SPAAQRHKGFSEAI
-216 MKQFPSIEY
+216 SRYSYIDY
-225 HHVPGQWSYDDC
+225 HHVPSKWSYDDC
-237 KRIMQRWLKDGKNVD
+237 KRIMQEWLKEGKTVD
-252 IVFCHSDFVFFG
+252 VVFCHSDLAAIG
-264 AYEAAK
+264 AYEATK
-270 EFHKEHDIRFLG
+270 KFHKERDIHFIG

-289 GIDAIQNGQLAA
+289 GIDAVQKGQLSA

-311 VIALAVRILEGKPFE
+311 VIALALRILEGKPFE
-326 RVNNLKSFVITPQN
+326 RVNNMKSFVVTPQN

-376 ALLIVSML
+376 SLLIVAFL
-384 VILLLAVAVF
+384 VILLLAVAVA

-399 VRATRRANRRM
+399 VKVTRRANRRM

-437 PVNQLAAGK
+437 PINQLAEGK
-446 GDSQQLIDII
+446 GDKQQLIDII
-456 KRNVEQLQRLVSD
+456 QRNVEQLQRLISN
-469 VLLFRRENRATID
+469 VLLFRRENRATVD
-482 DSTAT
+482 DTTAT
-487 TDEQLIASQKSV
+487 TNEQLTASRKSV
-499 QESRHDTL
+499 QDCRHDIL
-507 INDNADEL
+507 VNNNADEL
-515 ATVLI
+515 ATVVI
-520 VDDNT
+520 VDDNA

-597 SSEQQHI
+597 SSEQQYI

-610 ADIYMTKPFSADL
+610 ADMYMTKPFSADL

-641 FKAQNLSS
+641 FKAQNSLS
-649 EQPTI
+649 ELPTI
-654 QNSKLKTQNSPSPDR
+654 QHSTLNTQHSKLNTQHSTSISPDR

-674 FLKAMEKHMSNTNL
+674 FLKAMDKHMSNTNL
-688 KIEDL
+688 KIEVI
-693 GDEVGLSRVQL
+693 GDEIGLSRVQL

-710 LTGMTPVEILRETR
+710 LTGMTPIEILRETR

-766 TDIREEMK
+766 TDVREEMK

>member
-1 MKQLL
+1 
-6 SELFK
+6 
-11 ILCTLFDKLLNF
+11 
-23 ANESIK
+23 
-29 TLHVFMKTRIS
+29 MKTQTYH
-40 NTLFILLA
+40 TLLILLA
-48 TLVALSGCTNHYKYK
+48 TLTLATSCTTNYKYK

-72 AWRDKA
+72 RWRDKA
-78 NVEMLSAQHLY
+78 NIEMLSAQHLY
-89 DNDVKVIIKN
+89 DTDVKVIIKD
-99 ADNNNE
+99 ADNSNE
-105 RQCLQID
+105 RQCQQID

-133 GSLQRAREKN
+133 GSLQRARNKN
-143 IPVVFFDRTTALKD
+143 IPIVFYDRTTALND

-189 RRPIVLEM
+189 RQPIVLEM
-197 SGPAD
+197 TGPLEI
-202 MSPAVQRHSGFSET
+202 SPAAQRHKGFSEAI
-216 MKQFPSIEY
+216 SRYSDIDY
-225 HHVPGQWSYDDC
+225 HHVPSKWSYDDC
-237 KRIMQRWLKDGKNVD
+237 KRIMQEWLKEGKTVD
-252 IVFCHSDFVFFG
+252 VVFCHSDLAAIG

-270 EFHKEHDIRFLG
+270 KFHKERDIHFIG

-289 GIDAIQNGQLAA
+289 GIDAVQKGQLSA

-311 VIALAVRILEGKPFE
+311 VIALALRILEGKTFE
-326 RVNNLKSFVITPQN
+326 RVNNMKSFVVTPQN

-376 ALLIVSML
+376 SLLIVAFL
-384 VILLLAVAVF
+384 VILLLAVAVA

-399 VRATRRANRRM
+399 VKVTRRANRRM

-437 PVNQLAAGK
+437 PINQLAEGK
-446 GDSQQLIDII
+446 GDKQQLIDII
-456 KRNVEQLQRLVSD
+456 QRNVGQLQRLISD
-469 VLLFRRENRATID
+469 VLLFRRENRATVD
-482 DSTAT
+482 DTTAT
-487 TDEQLIASQKSV
+487 TNEQLTASRKSV
-499 QESRHDTL
+499 QDCRHDIL
-507 INDNADEL
+507 VNNNADEL

-520 VDDNT
+520 VDDNA
-525 DMRAYLRTLLLDR
+525 DMRTYLRTLLLDR

-597 SSEQQHI
+597 SSEQQYI

-610 ADIYMTKPFSADL
+610 ADMYMTKPFSAEL

-641 FKAQNLSS
+641 FK
-649 EQPTI
+649 
-654 QNSKLKTQNSPSPDR
+654 TQNSSSELPTILALASGKSRAQHSTSISPDR

-674 FLKAMEKHMSNTNL
+674 FLKAMDKHMSNTNL
-688 KIEDL
+688 KIEVI
-693 GDEVGLSRVQL
+693 GDEIGLSRVQL

-710 LTGMTPVEILRETR
+710 LTGMTPIEILLETR

-766 TDIREEMK
+766 TDVREEMK

>member
-1 MKQLL
+1 
-6 SELFK
+6 
-11 ILCTLFDKLLNF
+11 
-23 ANESIK
+23 
-29 TLHVFMKTRIS
+29 MKTKTY
-40 NTLFILLA
+40 NTLYIMLAVLILA
-48 TLVALSGCTNHYKYK
+48 TGCTSNYKYK

-72 AWRDKA
+72 RWREKA
-78 NVEMLSAQHLY
+78 NIEMLSAQHLY
-89 DNDVKVIIKN
+89 DTDVKVIIKN
-99 ADNNNE
+99 ADNSNE

-112 SLVDEGV
+112 SLINEGV

-143 IPVVFFDRTTALKD
+143 IPIVFFDRTTAMKD
-157 YTAYIGGDNVEAG
+157 YTAYIGGDNIEAG

-189 RRPIVLEM
+189 RQPIVLEM
-197 SGPAD
+197 TGPLEI
-202 MSPAVQRHSGFSET
+202 SPAAQRHKGFSEAI
-216 MKQFPSIEY
+216 SRYSDIDY
-225 HHVPGQWSYDDC
+225 HHVPSKWSYDDC
-237 KRIMQRWLKDGKNVD
+237 KRIMQEWLKEGKTVD
-252 IVFCHSDFVFFG
+252 VVFCHSDLAAIG

-270 EFHKEHDIRFLG
+270 EFHKERDIHFIG

-289 GIDAIQNGQLAA
+289 GIDAVQKGQLSA

-311 VIALAVRILEGKPFE
+311 VIALALRILEGKPFE
-326 RVNNLKSFVITPQN
+326 RVNNMKSFVVTPQN

-376 ALLIVSML
+376 SLLIVAFL
-384 VILLLAVAVF
+384 VILLLAVAVA

-399 VRATRRANRRM
+399 VKVTRRANRRM

-437 PVNQLAAGK
+437 PINQLAEGK
-446 GDSQQLIDII
+446 GDKQQLIDII
-456 KRNVEQLQRLVSD
+456 QRNVGQLQRLISD
-469 VLLFRRENRATID
+469 VLLFRRENRATVD
-482 DSTAT
+482 DTTAT
-487 TDEQLIASQKSV
+487 TNEQLTASRKSV
-499 QESRHDTL
+499 QDCRHD
-507 INDNADEL
+507 IIVNNNADEL

-520 VDDNT
+520 VDDNA

-597 SSEQQHI
+597 SSEQQYI

-610 ADIYMTKPFSADL
+610 ADMYMTKPFSADL

-641 FKAQNLSS
+641 FKAQNSLS
-649 EQPTI
+649 ELPTI
-654 QNSKLKTQNSPSPDR
+654 QHSTLNTQHSKLNTQHSTSISPDR

-674 FLKAMEKHMSNTNL
+674 FLKAMDKHMSNTNL
-688 KIEDL
+688 KIEVI
-693 GDEVGLSRVQL
+693 GDEIGLSRVQL

-710 LTGMTPVEILRETR
+710 LTGMTPIEILRETR

-766 TDIREEMK
+766 TDVREEMK

>member
-1 MKQLL
+1 
-6 SELFK
+6 
-11 ILCTLFDKLLNF
+11 
-23 ANESIK
+23 
-29 TLHVFMKTRIS
+29 MKTKTY
-40 NTLFILLA
+40 NTLFIMLAVLILA
-48 TLVALSGCTNHYKYK
+48 TGCTSNYKYK

-72 AWRDKA
+72 RWREKA
-78 NVEMLSAQHLY
+78 NIEMLSAQHLY
-89 DNDVKVIIKN
+89 DTDVKVIIKN
-99 ADNNNE
+99 ADNSNE

-112 SLVDEGV
+112 SLINEGV

-143 IPVVFFDRTTALKD
+143 IPIVFFDRTTAMKD
-157 YTAYIGGDNVEAG
+157 YTAYIGGDNIEAG

-189 RRPIVLEM
+189 RQPIVLEM
-197 SGPAD
+197 TGPLEI
-202 MSPAVQRHSGFSET
+202 SPAAQRHKGFSEAI
-216 MKQFPSIEY
+216 SRYSDIDY
-225 HHVPGQWSYDDC
+225 HHVPSKWSYDDC
-237 KRIMQRWLKDGKNVD
+237 KHIMQEWLKEGKTVD
-252 IVFCHSDFVFFG
+252 VVFCHSDLAAIG

-270 EFHKEHDIRFLG
+270 KFHKERDIHFIG

-289 GIDAIQNGQLAA
+289 GIDAVQKGQLSA

-311 VIALAVRILEGKPFE
+311 VIALALRILEGKPFE
-326 RVNNLKSFVITPQN
+326 RVNNMKSFVVTPQN

-376 ALLIVSML
+376 SLLIVAFL
-384 VILLLAVAVF
+384 VILLLAVAVA

-399 VRATRRANRRM
+399 VKVTRRANRRM

-437 PVNQLAAGK
+437 PINQLAEGK
-446 GDSQQLIDII
+446 GDKQQLIDII
-456 KRNVEQLQRLVSD
+456 QRNVGQLQRLISD
-469 VLLFRRENRATID
+469 VLLFRRENRATVD
-482 DSTAT
+482 DTTAT
-487 TDEQLIASQKSV
+487 TNEQLTASRKSV
-499 QESRHDTL
+499 QDCRHDIL
-507 INDNADEL
+507 VNNNADEL

-520 VDDNT
+520 VDDNA

-597 SSEQQHI
+597 SSEQQYI

-610 ADIYMTKPFSADL
+610 ADMYMTKPFSAEL

-641 FKAQNLSS
+641 FK
-649 EQPTI
+649 
-654 QNSKLKTQNSPSPDR
+654 TQNSSSELPTILALASGKSRAQHSTSISPDR

-674 FLKAMEKHMSNTNL
+674 FLKAMDKHMSNTNL
-688 KIEDL
+688 KIEVI
-693 GDEVGLSRVQL
+693 GDEIGLSRVQL

-710 LTGMTPVEILRETR
+710 LTGMTPIEILRETR

-766 TDIREEMK
+766 TDVREEMK

>member
-1 MKQLL
+1 
-6 SELFK
+6 
-11 ILCTLFDKLLNF
+11 
-23 ANESIK
+23 
-29 TLHVFMKTRIS
+29 MKTKTY
-40 NTLFILLA
+40 NTLFIMLVVLILA
-48 TLVALSGCTNHYKYK
+48 TGCTSNYKYK

-72 AWRDKA
+72 RWREKA
-78 NVEMLSAQHLY
+78 NIEMLSAQHLY
-89 DNDVKVIIKN
+89 DTDVKVIIKN
-99 ADNNNE
+99 ADNSNE

-112 SLVDEGV
+112 SLINEGV

-143 IPVVFFDRTTALKD
+143 IPIVFFDRTTAMKD
-157 YTAYIGGDNVEAG
+157 YTAYIGGDNIEAG

-189 RRPIVLEM
+189 RQPIVLEM
-197 SGPAD
+197 TGPLEI
-202 MSPAVQRHSGFSET
+202 SPAAQRHKGFSEAI
-216 MKQFPSIEY
+216 SRYSDIDY
-225 HHVPGQWSYDDC
+225 HHVPSKWSYDDC
-237 KRIMQRWLKDGKNVD
+237 KRIMQEWLKEGKTVD
-252 IVFCHSDFVFFG
+252 VVFCHSDLAAIG

-270 EFHKEHDIRFLG
+270 EFHKERDIHFIG

-289 GIDAIQNGQLAA
+289 GIDAVQKGQLSA

-311 VIALAVRILEGKPFE
+311 VIALALRILEGKPFE
-326 RVNNLKSFVITPQN
+326 RVNNMKSFVVTPQN

-376 ALLIVSML
+376 SLLIVAFL
-384 VILLLAVAVF
+384 VILLLAVAVA

-399 VRATRRANRRM
+399 VKVTRRANRRM

-437 PVNQLAAGK
+437 PINQLAEGK
-446 GDSQQLIDII
+446 GDKQQLIDII
-456 KRNVEQLQRLVSD
+456 QRNVGQLQRLISD
-469 VLLFRRENRATID
+469 VLLFRRENRATVD
-482 DSTAT
+482 DTTAT
-487 TDEQLIASQKSV
+487 TNEQLTASRKSV
-499 QESRHDTL
+499 QDCRHDIL
-507 INDNADEL
+507 VNNNADEL

-520 VDDNT
+520 VDDNA

-597 SSEQQHI
+597 SSEQQYI

-610 ADIYMTKPFSADL
+610 ADMYMTKPFSADL

-641 FKAQNLSS
+641 FKAQNSLS
-649 EQPTI
+649 ELPTI
-654 QNSKLKTQNSPSPDR
+654 QHSTLNTQHSKLNTQHSTSISPDR

-674 FLKAMEKHMSNTNL
+674 FLKAMDKHMSNTNL
-688 KIEDL
+688 KIEVI
-693 GDEVGLSRVQL
+693 GDEIGLSRVQL

-710 LTGMTPVEILRETR
+710 LTGMTPIEILRETR

-766 TDIREEMK
+766 TDVREEMK

>member
-1 MKQLL
+1 
-6 SELFK
+6 
-11 ILCTLFDKLLNF
+11 
-23 ANESIK
+23 
-29 TLHVFMKTRIS
+29 MKTRIS

-48 TLVALSGCTNHYKYK
+48 TLVTLSGCTNHYKYK

-72 AWRDKA
+72 RWREKA

-143 IPVVFFDRTTALKD
+143 IPIVFFDRTTALKD

-183 SVKTEG
+183 SVKTDG

-197 SGPAD
+197 TGPLAI
-202 MSPAVQRHSGFSET
+202 SPAAQRHAGFSEVIS
-216 MKQFPSIEY
+216 KNPSID
-225 HHVPGQWSYDDC
+225 HRHVPSQWSYDDC
-237 KRIMQRWLKDGKNVD
+237 KRIMREWLENGKAVD
-252 IVFCHSDFVFFG
+252 VVFCHSDLAAVG

-270 EFHKEHDIRFLG
+270 ELHKEREIRFLG

-289 GIDAIQNGQLAA
+289 GLDAVQNAQLAA

-311 VIALAVRILEGKPFE
+311 VIALALRILEGKPFE
-326 RVNNLKSFVITPQN
+326 RMNNLKSIVVTPQN
-340 VADISLSSNS
+340 VADIALSSHS
-350 LMKQNQYLATIQS
+350 LQKQNTYLATIQT

-376 ALLIVSML
+376 ALLIVSLL

-399 VRATRRANRRM
+399 VKATRRANRRM

-437 PVNQLAAGK
+437 PVKQLAEGK
-446 GDSQQLIDII
+446 GDRQQLVGIVQ
-456 KRNVEQLQRLVSD
+456 RNVEQLQRLVSD
-469 VLLFRRENRATID
+469 VLLFRRENSATVD
-482 DSTAT
+482 DTTAT
-487 TDEQLIASQKSV
+487 TDEQLLASRKAV

-520 VDDNT
+520 VDDNA

-563 SDVMMPVMDGLTF
+563 SDVMMPVMDGLAF

-641 FKAQNLSS
+641 FNTQSLNTQHLNTTPSPLGFCRLP
-649 EQPTI
+649 EQEHLT
-654 QNSKLKTQNSPSPDR
+654 TQNSPSPDR

-766 TDIREEMK
+766 TDVREEMK

>member
-1 MKQLL
+1 
-6 SELFK
+6 
-11 ILCTLFDKLLNF
+11 
-23 ANESIK
+23 
-29 TLHVFMKTRIS
+29 MKTKTY
-40 NTLFILLA
+40 NTLYIMLAVLILA
-48 TLVALSGCTNHYKYK
+48 TGCTSNYKYK

-72 AWRDKA
+72 RWREKA
-78 NVEMLSAQHLY
+78 NIEMLSAQHLY
-89 DNDVKVIIKN
+89 DTDVKVIIKN
-99 ADNNNE
+99 ADNSNE

-112 SLVDEGV
+112 SLINEGV

-143 IPVVFFDRTTALKD
+143 IPIVFFDRTTAMKN
-157 YTAYIGGDNVEAG
+157 YTAYIGGDNIEAG

-189 RRPIVLEM
+189 RQPIVLEM
-197 SGPAD
+197 TGPLEI
-202 MSPAVQRHSGFSET
+202 SPAAQRHKGFSEAI
-216 MKQFPSIEY
+216 SRYSDIDY
-225 HHVPGQWSYDDC
+225 HHVPSKWSYDDC
-237 KRIMQRWLKDGKNVD
+237 KRIMQEWLKEGKTVD
-252 IVFCHSDFVFFG
+252 VVFCHSDLAAIG

-270 EFHKEHDIRFLG
+270 KFHKERDIHFIG

-289 GIDAIQNGQLAA
+289 GIDAVQKGQLSA

-311 VIALAVRILEGKPFE
+311 VIALALRILEGKPFE
-326 RVNNLKSFVITPQN
+326 RVNNMKSFVVTPQN

-376 ALLIVSML
+376 SLLIVAFL
-384 VILLLAVAVF
+384 VILLLAVAVA

-399 VRATRRANRRM
+399 VKVTRRANRRM

-437 PVNQLAAGK
+437 PINQLAEGK
-446 GDSQQLIDII
+446 GDKQQLIDII
-456 KRNVEQLQRLVSD
+456 QRNVGQLQRLISD
-469 VLLFRRENRATID
+469 VLLFRRENRATVD
-482 DSTAT
+482 DTTAT
-487 TDEQLIASQKSV
+487 TNEQLTASRKSV
-499 QESRHDTL
+499 QDCRHDIL
-507 INDNADEL
+507 VNNNADEL

-520 VDDNT
+520 VDDNA

-597 SSEQQHI
+597 SSEQQYI

-610 ADIYMTKPFSADL
+610 ADMYMTKPFSADL

-641 FKAQNLSS
+641 FKAQNSLS
-649 EQPTI
+649 ELPTI
-654 QNSKLKTQNSPSPDR
+654 QHSTLNTQHSTLNTQHSTSISPDR

-674 FLKAMEKHMSNTNL
+674 FLKAMDKHMSNTNL
-688 KIEDL
+688 KIEVI
-693 GDEVGLSRVQL
+693 GDEIGLSRVQL

-710 LTGMTPVEILRETR
+710 LTGMTPIEILRETR

-766 TDIREEMK
+766 TDVREEMK

>member
-1 MKQLL
+1 
-6 SELFK
+6 
-11 ILCTLFDKLLNF
+11 
-23 ANESIK
+23 
-29 TLHVFMKTRIS
+29 MKTKTY
-40 NTLFILLA
+40 NTLFIMLAVLILA
-48 TLVALSGCTNHYKYK
+48 TGCTSNYKYK

-72 AWRDKA
+72 RWREKA
-78 NVEMLSAQHLY
+78 NIEMLSAQHLY
-89 DNDVKVIIKN
+89 DTDVKVIIKD
-99 ADNNNE
+99 ADNSNE
-105 RQCLQID
+105 RQCQQID
-112 SLVDEGV
+112 SLVDESV

-133 GSLQRAREKN
+133 GSLQRARNKN
-143 IPVVFFDRTTALKD
+143 IPIIFFDRTTAMKD
-157 YTAYIGGDNVEAG
+157 YTAYIGGDNIEAG

-189 RRPIVLEM
+189 RQPIVLEM
-197 SGPAD
+197 TGPLEI
-202 MSPAVQRHSGFSET
+202 SPAAQRHKGFSEAI
-216 MKQFPSIEY
+216 SRYSDIDY
-225 HHVPGQWSYDDC
+225 HHVPSKWSYDDC
-237 KRIMQRWLKDGKNVD
+237 KRIMQEWLKEGKTVD
-252 IVFCHSDFVFFG
+252 VVFCHSDLAAIG

-270 EFHKEHDIRFLG
+270 KFHKERDIHFIG

-289 GIDAIQNGQLAA
+289 GIDAVQKGQLSA

-311 VIALAVRILEGKPFE
+311 VIALALRILEGKPFE
-326 RVNNLKSFVITPQN
+326 RVNNMKSFVVTPQN

-376 ALLIVSML
+376 SLLIVAFL
-384 VILLLAVAVF
+384 VILLLAVAVA

-399 VRATRRANRRM
+399 VKVTRRANRRM

-437 PVNQLAAGK
+437 PINQLAEGK
-446 GDSQQLIDII
+446 GDKQQLIDII
-456 KRNVEQLQRLVSD
+456 QRNVGQLQRLISD
-469 VLLFRRENRATID
+469 VLLFRRENRATVD
-482 DSTAT
+482 DTTAT
-487 TDEQLIASQKSV
+487 TNEQLTASRKSV
-499 QESRHDTL
+499 QDCRHDIL
-507 INDNADEL
+507 VNNNADEL

-520 VDDNT
+520 VDDNA

-597 SSEQQHI
+597 SSEQQYI

-610 ADIYMTKPFSADL
+610 ADMYMTKPFSAEL

-641 FKAQNLSS
+641 FK
-649 EQPTI
+649 
-654 QNSKLKTQNSPSPDR
+654 TQNSSSELPTILALASGKSRAQHSTSISPDR

-674 FLKAMEKHMSNTNL
+674 FLKAMDKHMSNTNL
-688 KIEDL
+688 KIEVI
-693 GDEVGLSRVQL
+693 GDEIGLSRVQL

-710 LTGMTPVEILRETR
+710 LTGMTPIEILRETR
-724 LKRAMQL
+724 LKDR
-731 LKTTDKTVSEIA
+731 KSV
-743 NEVGFATPG
+743 V
-752 YFSSCFKK
+752 
-760 QYDKYP
+760 
-766 TDIREEMK
+766 
-774 V
+774 

>member
-1 MKQLL
+1 
-6 SELFK
+6 
-11 ILCTLFDKLLNF
+11 
-23 ANESIK
+23 
-29 TLHVFMKTRIS
+29 MKTKTY
-40 NTLFILLA
+40 NTLFIMLAVLILA
-48 TLVALSGCTNHYKYK
+48 TGCTSNYKYK

-72 AWRDKA
+72 RWREKA
-78 NVEMLSAQHLY
+78 NIEMLSAQHLY
-89 DNDVKVIIKN
+89 DTDVKVIIKN
-99 ADNNNE
+99 ADNSNE

-112 SLVDEGV
+112 SLINEGV

-143 IPVVFFDRTTALKD
+143 IPIVFFDRTTAMKD
-157 YTAYIGGDNVEAG
+157 YTAYIGGDNIEAG

-189 RRPIVLEM
+189 RQPIVLEM
-197 SGPAD
+197 TGPLEI
-202 MSPAVQRHSGFSET
+202 SPAAQRHKGFSEAI
-216 MKQFPSIEY
+216 SRYSDIDY
-225 HHVPGQWSYDDC
+225 HHVPSKWSYDDC
-237 KRIMQRWLKDGKNVD
+237 KRIMQEWLKEGKTVD
-252 IVFCHSDFVFFG
+252 VVFCHSDLAAIG

-270 EFHKEHDIRFLG
+270 KFHKERDIHFIG

-289 GIDAIQNGQLAA
+289 GIDAVQKGQLSA

-311 VIALAVRILEGKPFE
+311 VIALALRILEGKPFE
-326 RVNNLKSFVITPQN
+326 RVNNMKSFVVTPQN

-376 ALLIVSML
+376 SLLIVAFL
-384 VILLLAVAVF
+384 VILLLAVAVA

-399 VRATRRANRRM
+399 VKVTRRANRRM

-437 PVNQLAAGK
+437 PINQLAEGK
-446 GDSQQLIDII
+446 GDKQQLIDII
-456 KRNVEQLQRLVSD
+456 QRNVGQLQRLISD
-469 VLLFRRENRATID
+469 VLLFRRENRATVD
-482 DSTAT
+482 DTTAT
-487 TDEQLIASQKSV
+487 TNEQLTASRKSV
-499 QESRHDTL
+499 QDCRHDIL
-507 INDNADEL
+507 VNNNADEL

-520 VDDNT
+520 VDDNA

-597 SSEQQHI
+597 SSEQQYI

-610 ADIYMTKPFSADL
+610 ADMYMTKPFSAEL

-641 FKAQNLSS
+641 FK
-649 EQPTI
+649 
-654 QNSKLKTQNSPSPDR
+654 TQNSSSELPTILALASGKSRAQHSTSISPDR
-669 RFLDT
+669 RFLDA
-674 FLKAMEKHMSNTNL
+674 FLKAMDKHMSNTNL
-688 KIEDL
+688 KIEVI
-693 GDEVGLSRVQL
+693 GDEIGLSRVQL

-710 LTGMTPVEILRETR
+710 LTGMTPIEILRETR
-724 LKRAMQL
+724 LKRAIQL

-766 TDIREEMK
+766 TDVREEMK

>member
-1 MKQLL
+1 
-6 SELFK
+6 
-11 ILCTLFDKLLNF
+11 
-23 ANESIK
+23 
-29 TLHVFMKTRIS
+29 MKTKTY
-40 NTLFILLA
+40 NTLFIMLAVLILA
-48 TLVALSGCTNHYKYK
+48 TGCTSNYKYK

-72 AWRDKA
+72 RWREKA
-78 NVEMLSAQHLY
+78 NIEMLSAQHLY
-89 DNDVKVIIKN
+89 DTDVKVIIKD
-99 ADNNNE
+99 ADNSNE
-105 RQCLQID
+105 RQCQQID
-112 SLVDEGV
+112 SLVDESV
-119 DLLVVSPNDYHALN
+119 DLLVVSPNNYHALN
-133 GSLQRAREKN
+133 GSLQRARNKN
-143 IPVVFFDRTTALKD
+143 IPIIFFDRTTAMKD
-157 YTAYIGGDNVEAG
+157 YTAYIGGDNIEAG

-189 RRPIVLEM
+189 RQPIVLEM
-197 SGPAD
+197 TGPLEI
-202 MSPAVQRHSGFSET
+202 SPAAQRHKGFSEAI
-216 MKQFPSIEY
+216 SRYSDIDY
-225 HHVPGQWSYDDC
+225 HHVPSKWSYDDC
-237 KRIMQRWLKDGKNVD
+237 KRIMQEWLKEGKTVD
-252 IVFCHSDFVFFG
+252 VVFCHSDLAAIG
-264 AYEAAK
+264 AYEAVK
-270 EFHKEHDIRFLG
+270 KFHKERDIHFIG

-289 GIDAIQNGQLAA
+289 GIDAVQKGQLSA

-311 VIALAVRILEGKPFE
+311 VIALALRILEGKPFE
-326 RVNNLKSFVITPQN
+326 RVNNMKSFVVTPQN

-376 ALLIVSML
+376 SLLIVAFL
-384 VILLLAVAVF
+384 VILLLAVAVA

-399 VRATRRANRRM
+399 VKVTRRANRRM

-437 PVNQLAAGK
+437 PINQLAEGK
-446 GDSQQLIDII
+446 GDKQQLIDII
-456 KRNVEQLQRLVSD
+456 QRNVGQLQRLISD
-469 VLLFRRENRATID
+469 VLLFRRENRATVD
-482 DSTAT
+482 DTTAT
-487 TDEQLIASQKSV
+487 TNEQLTASRKSV
-499 QESRHDTL
+499 QDCRHDIL
-507 INDNADEL
+507 VNNNADEL

-520 VDDNT
+520 VDDNA

-597 SSEQQHI
+597 SSEQQYI

-610 ADIYMTKPFSADL
+610 ADMYMTKPFSAEL

-632 ANRQKLRQL
+632 ANRQKLRQR
-641 FKAQNLSS
+641 FKAQNSSS
-649 EQPTI
+649 ELPTI
-654 QNSKLKTQNSPSPDR
+654 LALASGKSRAQHSTSISPDR
-669 RFLDT
+669 RFLDA
-674 FLKAMEKHMSNTNL
+674 FLKAMDKHMSNTNL
-688 KIEDL
+688 KIEVI
-693 GDEVGLSRVQL
+693 GDEIGLSRVQL

-710 LTGMTPVEILRETR
+710 LTGMTPIEILRETR

-766 TDIREEMK
+766 TDVREEMK

>member
-1 MKQLL
+1 
-6 SELFK
+6 
-11 ILCTLFDKLLNF
+11 
-23 ANESIK
+23 
-29 TLHVFMKTRIS
+29 MKTKTY
-40 NTLFILLA
+40 NTLFIMLAVLILA
-48 TLVALSGCTNHYKYK
+48 TGCTSNYKYK

-72 AWRDKA
+72 RWREKA
-78 NVEMLSAQHLY
+78 NIEMLSAQHLY
-89 DNDVKVIIKN
+89 DTDVKVIIKN
-99 ADNNNE
+99 ADNSNE

-112 SLVDEGV
+112 SLINEGV

-143 IPVVFFDRTTALKD
+143 IPIVFFDRTTAMKD
-157 YTAYIGGDNVEAG
+157 YTAYIGGDNIEAG

-189 RRPIVLEM
+189 RQPIVLEM
-197 SGPAD
+197 TGPLEI
-202 MSPAVQRHSGFSET
+202 SPAAQRHKGFSEAI
-216 MKQFPSIEY
+216 SRYSDIDY
-225 HHVPGQWSYDDC
+225 HHVPSKWSYDDC
-237 KRIMQRWLKDGKNVD
+237 KCIMQEWLKEGKTVD
-252 IVFCHSDFVFFG
+252 VVFCHSDLAAIG

-270 EFHKEHDIRFLG
+270 EFHKERDIHFIG

-289 GIDAIQNGQLAA
+289 GIDAVQKGQLSA

-311 VIALAVRILEGKPFE
+311 VIALALRILEGKTFE
-326 RVNNLKSFVITPQN
+326 RVNNMKSFVVTPQN

-376 ALLIVSML
+376 SLLIVAFL
-384 VILLLAVAVF
+384 VILLLAVAVA

-399 VRATRRANRRM
+399 VKVTRRANRRM

-437 PVNQLAAGK
+437 PINQLAEGK
-446 GDSQQLIDII
+446 GDKQQLIDII
-456 KRNVEQLQRLVSD
+456 QRNVEQLQRLISD
-469 VLLFRRENRATID
+469 VLLFRRENRATVD
-482 DSTAT
+482 DTTAT
-487 TDEQLIASQKSV
+487 TNEQLTASRKSV
-499 QESRHDTL
+499 QDCRHDIL
-507 INDNADEL
+507 VNNNADEL

-520 VDDNT
+520 VDDNA

-597 SSEQQHI
+597 SSEQQYI

-610 ADIYMTKPFSADL
+610 ADMYMTKPFSAEL

-641 FKAQNLSS
+641 FK
-649 EQPTI
+649 
-654 QNSKLKTQNSPSPDR
+654 TQNSSSELPTILALASGKSRAQHSTSISPDR

-674 FLKAMEKHMSNTNL
+674 FLKAMDKHMSNTNL
-688 KIEDL
+688 KIEVI
-693 GDEVGLSRVQL
+693 GDEIGLSRVQL

-710 LTGMTPVEILRETR
+710 LTGMTPIEILRETR

-766 TDIREEMK
+766 TDVREEMK

>member
-1 MKQLL
+1 MISKTYNSLL
-6 SELFK
+6 I
-11 ILCTLFDKLLNF
+11 IL
-23 ANESIK
+23 
-29 TLHVFMKTRIS
+29 VV
-40 NTLFILLA
+40 LLA
-48 TLVALSGCTNHYKYK
+48 LTGCSSHYKYK

-72 AWRDKA
+72 RWREKA
-78 NVEMLSAQHLY
+78 NNEMLSAQHLY

-119 DLLVVSPNDYHALN
+119 DLLVVSPNDYHALDR
-133 GSLQRAREKN
+133 SLQRARKKN
-143 IPVVFFDRTTALKD
+143 IPIVFFDRITAMKD
-157 YTAYIGGDNVEAG
+157 YAAYIGGDNVEAG
-170 RKMAEYAAMLCRD
+170 RMMGEYAAMLCRD
-183 SVKTEG
+183 SVVTDG
-189 RRPIVLEM
+189 RRPVVLEM
-197 SGPAD
+197 SPA
-202 MSPAVQRHSGFSET
+202 MQRHAGFSEAVADN
-216 MKQFPSIEY
+216 PSIDY
-225 HHVPGQWSYDDC
+225 RHVPSDWSYDDC
-237 KRIMQRWLKDGKNVD
+237 KRIMREWIEDGKDVD
-252 IVFCHSDFVFFG
+252 IVFCHSDLAALG

-270 EFHKEHDIRFLG
+270 ELHLERNIRFLG
-282 IDGLPGE
+282 IDALPGE
-289 GIDAIQNGQLAA
+289 GIDAVEQGRLSA
-301 SYIYPTHGEE
+301 SYVYPTHGEE
-311 VIALAVRILEGKPFE
+311 VIALALRILEGKPYE
-326 RVNNLKSFVITPQN
+326 RINNMKSIVITPQN
-340 VADISLSSNS
+340 VADISLTSHS

-363 KLETYLGFYHIQR
+363 KLEAYLGFYQTQR
-376 ALLIVSML
+376 KLLVVSLL
-384 VILLLAVAVF
+384 VILLLVVAVI
-394 TTWRA
+394 TIWRA
-399 VRATRRANRRM
+399 VRAVRRANRRM
-410 RELNDEQTRF
+410 REMNDEQTRF

-437 PVNQLAAGK
+437 PVGQLAEGK
-446 GDSQQLIDII
+446 GDARQLISII
-456 KRNVEQLQRLVSD
+456 QRNVEQLQSVVGD
-469 VLLFRRENRATID
+469 VLQFRRENRNTID
-482 DSTAT
+482 DTTAVT
-487 TDEQLIASQKSV
+487 EEQILASMKSV
-499 QESRHDTL
+499 QESRHDSL
-507 INDNADEL
+507 INDNTDEL

-520 VDDNT
+520 VDDNA

-610 ADIYMTKPFSADL
+610 ADMYMTKPFSVDL

-641 FKAQNLSS
+641 FKA
-649 EQPTI
+649 EKEADKPVVED
-654 QNSKLKTQNSPSPDR
+654 KAPSPDR
-669 RFLDT
+669 HFLDT
-674 FLKAMEKHMSNTNL
+674 FLKAMDKHMGNTNL

-693 GDEVGLSRVQL
+693 GDEMGLSRVQL

-766 TDIREEMK
+766 TDVREELR

>member
-1 MKQLL
+1 
-6 SELFK
+6 
-11 ILCTLFDKLLNF
+11 
-23 ANESIK
+23 
-29 TLHVFMKTRIS
+29 MKTRIS
-40 NTLFILLA
+40 NTLFILFA

-72 AWRDKA
+72 RWREKA

-143 IPVVFFDRTTALKD
+143 IPIVFFDRTTALKD

-183 SVKTEG
+183 SVKTDG

-197 SGPAD
+197 TGPLAI
-202 MSPAVQRHSGFSET
+202 SPAAQRHAGFSEVISNN
-216 MKQFPSIEY
+216 PSIDY
-225 HHVPGQWSYDDC
+225 RHVPSQWSYDDC
-237 KRIMQRWLKDGKNVD
+237 KRIMREWLENGKAVD
-252 IVFCHSDFVFFG
+252 VVFCHSDLAAVG

-270 EFHKEHDIRFLG
+270 ELHKEREIRFLG

-289 GIDAIQNGQLAA
+289 GLDAVQNAQLAA

-311 VIALAVRILEGKPFE
+311 VIALALRILEGKPFE
-326 RVNNLKSFVITPQN
+326 RMNNLKSIVVTPQN
-340 VADISLSSNS
+340 VADIALSSNS
-350 LMKQNQYLATIQS
+350 LQKQNQYLATIQA

-376 ALLIVSML
+376 ALLIVSLL

-399 VRATRRANRRM
+399 VKATRRANRRM

-437 PVNQLAAGK
+437 PVNQLAEGK
-446 GDSQQLIDII
+446 GDRQQLVGIVQ
-456 KRNVEQLQRLVSD
+456 RNVEQLQRLVSD
-469 VLLFRRENRATID
+469 VLLFRRENSATVD
-482 DSTAT
+482 DTTVT
-487 TDEQLIASQKSV
+487 TDEQLLASRKAV

-520 VDDNT
+520 VDDNA

-563 SDVMMPVMDGLTF
+563 SDVMMPVMDGLAF

-641 FKAQNLSS
+641 FKTQNLNTTPSQHS
-649 EQPTI
+649 TL
-654 QNSKLKTQNSPSPDR
+654 NTQHSTSPSPDR

-766 TDIREEMK
+766 TDVREEMK

>member
-1 MKQLL
+1 
-6 SELFK
+6 
-11 ILCTLFDKLLNF
+11 
-23 ANESIK
+23 
-29 TLHVFMKTRIS
+29 MKTKTY
-40 NTLFILLA
+40 NTLFIMLVVLILA
-48 TLVALSGCTNHYKYK
+48 TGCTSNYKYK

-72 AWRDKA
+72 RWREKA
-78 NVEMLSAQHLY
+78 NIEMLSAQHLY
-89 DNDVKVIIKN
+89 DTDVKVIIKN
-99 ADNNNE
+99 ADNSNE

-112 SLVDEGV
+112 SLINEGV

-143 IPVVFFDRTTALKD
+143 IPIVFFDRTTAMKD
-157 YTAYIGGDNVEAG
+157 YTAYIGGDNIEAG

-189 RRPIVLEM
+189 RQPIVLEM
-197 SGPAD
+197 TGPLEI
-202 MSPAVQRHSGFSET
+202 SPAAQRHKGFSEAI
-216 MKQFPSIEY
+216 SRYSDIDY
-225 HHVPGQWSYDDC
+225 HHVPSKWSYDDC
-237 KRIMQRWLKDGKNVD
+237 KRIMQEWLKEGKTVD
-252 IVFCHSDFVFFG
+252 VVFCHSDLAAIG

-270 EFHKEHDIRFLG
+270 KFHKERDIHFIG

-289 GIDAIQNGQLAA
+289 GIDAVQKGQLSA

-311 VIALAVRILEGKPFE
+311 VIALALRILEGKPFE
-326 RVNNLKSFVITPQN
+326 RVNNMKSFVVTPQN

-376 ALLIVSML
+376 SLLIVAFL
-384 VILLLAVAVF
+384 VILLLAVAVA

-399 VRATRRANRRM
+399 VKVTRRANRRM

-437 PVNQLAAGK
+437 PINQLAEGK
-446 GDSQQLIDII
+446 GDKQQLIDII
-456 KRNVEQLQRLVSD
+456 QRNVEQLQRLISN
-469 VLLFRRENRATID
+469 VLLFRRENRATVD
-482 DSTAT
+482 DTTAT
-487 TDEQLIASQKSV
+487 TNEQLTASRKSV
-499 QESRHDTL
+499 QDCRHDIL
-507 INDNADEL
+507 VNNNADEL

-520 VDDNT
+520 VDDNA

-597 SSEQQHI
+597 SSEQQYI

-610 ADIYMTKPFSADL
+610 ADMYMTKPFSADL

-641 FKAQNLSS
+641 FKTQNLSS
-649 EQPTI
+649 ALPTTS
-654 QNSKLKTQNSPSPDR
+654 QHSTLNTQHSTSISPDR

-674 FLKAMEKHMSNTNL
+674 FLKAMDKHMSNTNL
-688 KIEDL
+688 KIEVI
-693 GDEVGLSRVQL
+693 GDEIGLSRVQL

-710 LTGMTPVEILRETR
+710 LTGMTPIEILRETR

-766 TDIREEMK
+766 TDVREEMK

>member
-1 MKQLL
+1 
-6 SELFK
+6 
-11 ILCTLFDKLLNF
+11 
-23 ANESIK
+23 
-29 TLHVFMKTRIS
+29 MKTRIS
-40 NTLFILLA
+40 NTLFILFA
-48 TLVALSGCTNHYKYK
+48 TLVTLSGCTTNYKYK

-72 AWRDKA
+72 RWREKA

-119 DLLVVSPNDYHALN
+119 HLLVVSPNDYHALN

-143 IPVVFFDRTTALKD
+143 IPIVFFDRTTALKD

-170 RKMAEYAAMLCRD
+170 RKMAEYAVLLCRD
-183 SVKTEG
+183 SVKTDG

-197 SGPAD
+197 TGPLAI
-202 MSPAVQRHSGFSET
+202 SPAAQRHAGFSEVIN
-216 MKQFPSIEY
+216 KNPSIDY
-225 HHVPGQWSYDDC
+225 RHVPSQWSYDDC
-237 KRIMQRWLKDGKNVD
+237 KRIMREWLENGKAVD
-252 IVFCHSDFVFFG
+252 VVFCHSDLAAVG

-270 EFHKEHDIRFLG
+270 ELHKERDIRFLG

-289 GIDAIQNGQLAA
+289 GLDAVQNGQLAA

-311 VIALAVRILEGKPFE
+311 VIALALRILEGKPVE
-326 RVNNLKSFVITPQN
+326 RTNNLKSIVVTPQN
-340 VADISLSSNS
+340 VADIALSSSS
-350 LMKQNQYLATIQS
+350 LMKQNRYLATIQS
-363 KLETYLGFYHIQR
+363 KLETYLGFYHLQR
-376 ALLIVSML
+376 TLLAVAFL

-399 VRATRRANRRM
+399 VKATRRANRRM

-437 PVNQLAAGK
+437 PVNQLADGK
-446 GDSQQLIDII
+446 GDRQQLVGIVQ
-456 KRNVEQLQRLVSD
+456 RNVEQLQRLVSD
-469 VLLFRRENRATID
+469 VLLFRRENNATVD
-482 DSTAT
+482 DTTVT
-487 TDEQLIASQKSV
+487 TDEQLLASRKAV

-520 VDDNT
+520 VDDNA

-597 SSEQQHI
+597 SSEQQYI

-641 FKAQNLSS
+641 FKTQHLTTTPS
-649 EQPTI
+649 QHLT
-654 QNSKLKTQNSPSPDR
+654 TQNSPSPDR

-693 GDEVGLSRVQL
+693 GDEVGISRVQL

-766 TDIREEMK
+766 TDVREEMK